1 MYKHTMRIREK
12 WLRLTEETNAL
23 DYLETAVGFI
33 RETEKNR
40 LAWKWV
46 VLSLHS
52 ALYGFAIC
60 ACQGT
65 DYENVTTKTNKGS
78 SLFSVGDF
86 IDLPAFVAKLRTQQ
100 DPISKFLW
108 NQFSGPT
115 QEVLKSATSTPA
127 EQKLALVQALDNI
140 LKGVLIYEPVRFAGV
155 ALSQETNELKS
166 QNPIGKDLIRL
177 NRLLL
182 EDAYPLQ
189 IAKKKGEEKLISFD
203 EALKRCQEPKCM
215 NMLVDSQPLVLSG
228 SQKDS
233 IRRLK
238 KELRNK
244 MEHYVP
250 SGWSIEIHGMPQIAI
265 DVLDVIRFLA
275 LETGPIFISIRRR

>member
-1 MYKHTMRIREK
+1 MPIRGQR
-12 WLRLTEETNAL
+12 LRLTEETNAL
-23 DYLETAVGFI
+23 DYLERVVGFI

-60 ACQGT
+60 ACRGT
-65 DYENVTTKTNKGS
+65 DYENVTTKT
-78 SLFSVGDF
+78 
-86 IDLPAFVAKLRTQQ
+86 
-100 DPISKFLW
+100 
-108 NQFSGPT
+108 
-115 QEVLKSATSTPA
+115 
-127 EQKLALVQALDNI
+127 
-140 LKGVLIYEPVRFAGV
+140 
-155 ALSQETNELKS
+155 
-166 QNPIGKDLIRL
+166 
-177 NRLLL
+177 
-182 EDAYPLQ
+182 
-189 IAKKKGEEKLISFD
+189 KKGEEKLISFD
-203 EALKRCQEPKCM
+203 EALKRCQDPNCM
-215 NMLVDSQPLVLSG
+215 NMLVHSQILVLSE

-250 SGWSIEIHGMPQIAI
+250 SEWSIEIHGMPQIAI

-275 LETGPIFISIRRR
+275 LETGTYIHQCAEGKSK

>member
-1 MYKHTMRIREK
+1 MRIREK

-23 DYLETAVGFI
+23 DYLERAVGFV
-33 RETEKNR
+33 RETEKNP

-65 DYENVTTKTNKGS
+65 NYENVTTKT
-78 SLFSVGDF
+78 
-86 IDLPAFVAKLRTQQ
+86 R
-100 DPISKFLW
+100 
-108 NQFSGPT
+108 
-115 QEVLKSATSTPA
+115 
-127 EQKLALVQALDNI
+127 
-140 LKGVLIYEPVRFAGV
+140 
-155 ALSQETNELKS
+155 
-166 QNPIGKDLIRL
+166 
-177 NRLLL
+177 
-182 EDAYPLQ
+182 
-189 IAKKKGEEKLISFD
+189 KGEDKLISFD
-203 EALKRCQEPKCM
+203 EALKRCQDPNCM
-215 NMLVDSQPLVLSG
+215 NMLVHSQPLVLSE
-228 SQKDS
+228 SHKDS

-265 DVLDVIRFLA
+265 DVLDVIRVLA
-275 LETGPIFISIRRR
+275 VETGTYIHLNQAQIKRIKSSVFQSKRFLKKTKLYQEARYAKGKSV